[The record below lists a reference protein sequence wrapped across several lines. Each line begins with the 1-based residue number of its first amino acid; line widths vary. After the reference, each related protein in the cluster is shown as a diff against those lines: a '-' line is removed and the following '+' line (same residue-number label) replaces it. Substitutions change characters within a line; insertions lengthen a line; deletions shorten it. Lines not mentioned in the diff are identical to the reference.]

1 MTKLEKLLARQDVLL
16 ENMDALAGKE
26 DITDEDDAKFNEMDA
41 EYVKNE
47 KEIKK
52 LEALAARK
60 QEAEAREAEE
70 KKPVNTPRVTVKE
83 PQNDKPFKNLGEQM
97 LAVVRAGR
105 PGGEIDP
112 RLLQVQAGASGSSG
126 ANEGVPS
133 EGGFLVQTDFTNEIL
148 KDVYETGILAP
159 RCRKIAI
166 SANANGL
173 KINGIDETSRV
184 DGSRWGGV
192 RGYWAEEAG
201 TVTAT
206 KPKFRQ
212 IELRL
217 NKLMGIYYS
226 TDELLQDAAAMNS
239 ILTQAFSSEIRF
251 KLDDAI
257 VRGTGSGQPLGI
269 LNAGCLV
276 TQNKESGQ
284 VADTVVFENILKMWS
299 RLIASSRAN
308 SVWFINQEIEPQLY
322 SMVLSAGTSAV
333 PVYMPAGGISGQQY
347 GTLFGRPVVPIEHC
361 SAPGDVGDIILAD
374 MSQYLLADKGGMQMA
389 SSIHVQFLYD
399 ETAFRIV
406 YRVDGQP
413 IRSSAITPFKGNNDL
428 SSFVTLQAR

>member
-1 MTKLEKLLARQDVLL
+1 MTKIEKLLARQDALL
-16 ENMDALAGKE
+16 EEMRALADKDE
-26 DITDEDDAKFNEMDA
+26 ITDEDNTKYDTL
-41 EYVKNE
+41 E
-47 KEIKK
+47 KEYDSNELAIKRLK
-52 LEALAARK
+52 DL
-60 QEAEAREAEE
+60 EARETEAN
-70 KKPVNTPRVTVKE
+70 KPVNTPRVTVKE
-83 PQNDKPFKNLGEQM
+83 PENDKPFKTFGEQM
-97 LAVVRAGR
+97 LAIVKAGR

-112 RLLQVQAGASGSSG
+112 RLLQVQAASG